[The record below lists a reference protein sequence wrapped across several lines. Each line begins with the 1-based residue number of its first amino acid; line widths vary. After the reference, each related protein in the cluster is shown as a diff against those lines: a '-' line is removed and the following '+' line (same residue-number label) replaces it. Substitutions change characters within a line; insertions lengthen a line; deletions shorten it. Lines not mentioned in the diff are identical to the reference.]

1 MEEYIYDLNSL
12 PRFGKVRDGDS
23 KAITKLQ

>member
-12 PRFGKVRDGDS
+12 PVTGQARDGGS
-23 KAITKLQ
+23 KAIKKL